1 MIAQFP
7 HLPMLGTKLME
18 IAGAA
23 CASVCVALL
32 LGNLREAP
40 YPPIAPIVRLAPADE
55 QLIRD
60 VREESVALVEQIRT
74 ASELRVAAAAI
85 KPTPT
90 PTGRTIKVVHAETR
104 TPASEPGLGTAV
116 MANRPRS

>member
-7 HLPMLGTKLME
+7 HLPMLGTKLLE

-23 CASVCVALL
+23 CASACVALL

-60 VREESVALVEQIRT
+60 VREGSAALVQRAHT
-74 ASELRVAAAAI
+74 
-85 KPTPT
+85 
-90 PTGRTIKVVHAETR
+90 ETR
-104 TPASEPGLGTAV
+104 TAV
-116 MANRPRS
+116 LANRPHS